1 MGGSGVGDQADIRA
15 HQADGVSDVT
25 HSRGAELDDRA
36 AVFGAQFQQRQWRTE
51 VVVQIA
57 ARSQHGVV
65 PVSTAQNAGEHFL
78 DAGLAT
84 RAGDGGD
91 WPLEGLTVERP
102 QTPQRQASIGDN
114 QLRQR
119 RALDFAC
126 DQSRHRAF
134 GGHLGEIGM
143 TIEARTG
150 QRNEQLPRLGRPAVS
165 ADRREAGIGP
175 HQTAG
180 QRQLQLAQS
189 HGFKHRASPRW
200 TVRYR
205 LPRYRRTA
213 AARRECPDSPRGPCQ
228 RALPHRWH
236 WRPR

>member
-1 MGGSGVGDQADIRA
+1 M
-15 HQADGVSDVT
+15 
-25 HSRGAELDDRA
+25 A
-36 AVFGAQFQQRQWRTE
+36 ATG
-51 VVVQIA
+51 
-57 ARSQHGVV
+57 
-65 PVSTAQNAGEHFL
+65 P
-78 DAGLAT
+78 
-84 RAGDGGD
+84 
-91 WPLEGLTVERP
+91 EGLTVERP

-150 QRNEQLPRLGRPAVS
+150 QRNEQLPRLDRPAVS

-189 HGFKHRASPRW
+189 HGFKHRASPVDSAVQASSISENGSR
-200 TVRYR
+200 
-205 LPRYRRTA
+205 
-213 AARRECPDSPRGPCQ
+213 SPRIS
-228 RALPHRWH
+228 
-236 WRPR
+236 